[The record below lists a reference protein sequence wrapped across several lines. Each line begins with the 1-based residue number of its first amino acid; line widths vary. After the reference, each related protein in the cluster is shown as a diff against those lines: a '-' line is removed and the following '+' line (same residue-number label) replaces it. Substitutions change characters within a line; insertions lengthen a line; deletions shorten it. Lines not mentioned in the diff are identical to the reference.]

1 MNRIKLRRLA
11 ALALALVLA
20 LSLIGCG
27 SELADAA
34 LSSAADAVLDQV
46 ERALDAAIAAEDP
59 ASAPAATPD
68 ATGPPAEPESEPEP
82 TAEPAPTE
90 DPDAL
95 VEDGWY
101 YTPEDVALYIHTFGH
116 LPDNYIT
123 KSEAED
129 RGWENREGNLWEV
142 ADGYCIGGNKFGNR
156 EGLLPA
162 ADGRTWR
169 ECDVN
174 YAGGYRGE
182 ERLLYSNDGLIY
194 YTDDHYDSFTRLY

>member
-1 MNRIKLRRLA
+1 MKRMDLRRLA
-11 ALALALVLA
+11 ALVLALVLA

-46 ERALDAAIAAEDP
+46 ESALDEAAAEQSAQSDP
-59 ASAPAATPD
+59 TAVPD
-68 ATGPPAEPESEPEP
+68 ATGPPEADPEP
-82 TAEPAPTE
+82 TPED

-101 YTPEDVALYIHTFGH
+101 YTPEDVALYLHTFGH

-123 KSEAED
+123 KNEAED
-129 RGWENREGNLWEV
+129 LGWESRKGNLWEV
-142 ADGYCIGGNKFGNR
+142 ADGCCIGGNRFGNN
-156 EGLLPA
+156 EGLLPD

-174 YAGGYRGE
+174 YEGGYRGE
-182 ERLLYSNDGLIY
+182 ERIVYSSDGLIY
-194 YTDDHYDSFTRLY
+194 YTDDHYESFTQLY